1 MRSSANAMALPMMI
15 ALNKIFIIMAMNIN
29 RMLLSVAPSALS
41 TPMVFIL
48 LSTMIIRHA
57 MIEKHATKAISPS
70 TTAMLVFSKS
80 SHAKWVG
87 LLSRMVDSWNS
98 PDKDVCPDVMRFV
111 RRLMM
116 PALTSSMSLPDL
128 QSTPIYDPVLASH
141 WFTDCRVFKFPIRI
155 CSSKVSKSVL
165 KIPQI
170 FHLRTLTCWL
180 FIK

>member
-15 ALNKIFIIMAMNIN
+15 ALNKIFIMMAMNIN

-87 LLSRMVDSWNS
+87 LLSNS

-116 PALTSSMSLPDL
+116 LALTSSMSLPDL

-155 CSSKVSKSVL
+155 CSSESA
-165 KIPQI
+165 
-170 FHLRTLTCWL
+170 
-180 FIK
+180 